1 MQCRNVVAM
10 RRGNICL
17 LALSAACA
25 SREPTRAVAPAPSA
39 APTLGADNPS
49 RVLQRSECG
58 SLVAWI
64 LDVCHDPTRHDGSA
78 QAEGWCGDVAR
89 RNTQADQSWIADCAE
104 HLKVMDEACFRSTT
118 AVRSLMEC
126 DAQVAR

>member
-1 MQCRNVVAM
+1 
-10 RRGNICL
+10 
-17 LALSAACA
+17 LA
-25 SREPTRAVAPAPSA
+25 
-39 APTLGADNPS
+39 
-49 RVLQRSECG
+49 
-58 SLVAWI
+58 AWI

-104 HLKVMDEACFRSTT
+104 HVKVMDEACFRSTT

-126 DAQVAR
+126 DAQVSR